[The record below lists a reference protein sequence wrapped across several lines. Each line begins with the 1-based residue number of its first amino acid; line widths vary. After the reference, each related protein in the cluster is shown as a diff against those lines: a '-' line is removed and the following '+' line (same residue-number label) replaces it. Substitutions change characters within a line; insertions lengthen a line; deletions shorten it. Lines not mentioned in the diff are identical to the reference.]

1 MMPSWASLDFP
12 SHMIAWIFQV
22 ICGGPSP
29 WSLLHPTRSHPVS
42 QLRIDKS
49 EPRSWRVT
57 FDNPPIN
64 LIDAA
69 TIGEFS
75 TLVDELETDEEVRVV
90 VFDSADSDYFIAH
103 FDIARD
109 PAETT
114 SLPAGKTGLPAPLDF
129 TSRLSRVP
137 AITISSI
144 RGRTR
149 GYGSEIVLATD
160 LRFASRE
167 RAVLGQP
174 EVGLGLVPGGGGPA
188 RLGTLVGRARALEIL
203 IAGDDIDADL
213 AERYGYVNRAV
224 GDADLD
230 AFVDEIAARIAAFD
244 KQAIAET
251 KKYVDQVTLP
261 DDAVF
266 PPALES
272 FWASTGRPAAQQ
284 RIGALVERGLQQ
296 RGEVERD
303 LGEHLPGAAAAD

>member
-1 MMPSWASLDFP
+1 M
-12 SHMIAWIFQV
+12 SH
-22 ICGGPSP
+22 
-29 WSLLHPTRSHPVS
+29 
-42 QLRIDKS
+42 LRIDKS
-49 EPRSWRVT
+49 NPRSWLVT
-57 FDNPPIN
+57 LDNPPIN
-64 LIDAA
+64 LVDAA

-75 TLVDELETDEEVRVV
+75 TLVDDLETDPEVRVV
-90 VFDSADSDYFIAH
+90 VFDSADPDYFIAH

-109 PAETT
+109 PEETT
-114 SLPAGKTGLPAPLDF
+114 SLPSGKTGLPAPLDF

-137 AITISSI
+137 AITISKI

-224 GDADLD
+224 DDAELD

-272 FWASTGRPAAQQ
+272 FWASTARPAAQQ
-284 RIGALVERGLQQ
+284 RIGALIERGLQQ

-303 LGEHLPGAAAAD
+303 LGKHLPSAAAAE

>member
-1 MMPSWASLDFP
+1 
-12 SHMIAWIFQV
+12 
-22 ICGGPSP
+22 
-29 WSLLHPTRSHPVS
+29 VS

-49 EPRSWRVT
+49 NPRSWRVT

-90 VFDSADSDYFIAH
+90 VFDSADPDYFIAH

-137 AITISSI
+137 VITISAI

-174 EVGLGLVPGGGGPA
+174 EVGLGLVPGGGAPA
-188 RLGTLVGRARALEIL
+188 RLGKLVGRARALEIL
-203 IAGDDIDADL
+203 IAGNDIDADL
-213 AERYGYVNRAV
+213 AERYGYVNRAID
-224 GDADLD
+224 DADLD
-230 AFVDEIAARIAAFD
+230 AFVDAIAARIAAFD

-303 LGEHLPGAAAAD
+303 LGEHLPSAAAAD

>member
-1 MMPSWASLDFP
+1 
-12 SHMIAWIFQV
+12 
-22 ICGGPSP
+22 
-29 WSLLHPTRSHPVS
+29 VS

-49 EPRSWRVT
+49 NPRSWRVT
-57 FDNPPIN
+57 FDNPPRN
-64 LIDAA
+64 LSDAA
-69 TIGEFS
+69 TIRELS
-75 TLVDELETDEEVRVV
+75 TLVDDLEADEEVRVA
-90 VFDSADSDYFIAH
+90 VFDSADPDYFIAH

-109 PAETT
+109 PVETT
-114 SLPAGKTGLPAPLDF
+114 SLPPGKTGLPFPLDF
-129 TSRLSRVP
+129 TNRLSRVP
-137 AITISSI
+137 AITISAI

-174 EVGLGLVPGGGGPA
+174 EVGLGLVPGGGAPA

-203 IAGDDIDADL
+203 IAGNDIDADL

-224 GDADLD
+224 DDADLD

-284 RIGALVERGLQQ
+284 RIGALVQRGLQQ
-296 RGEVERD
+296 RGDVEHD
-303 LGEHLPGAAAAD
+303 LGEHLPGAVAAE